1 MEPHWNANAGNPE
14 KTDGLGGLKNG
25 HLKTVTT
32 QKVPK
37 AMYNIRRSSRGK
49 GLRLFPRMG
58 LQRIELGPVDGKY
71 TETGFSAG

>member
-1 MEPHWNANAGNPE
+1 M
-14 KTDGLGGLKNG
+14 KNG

-37 AMYNIRRSSRGK
+37 TMFNIRRSSRGK
-49 GLRLFPRMG
+49 GLKLFPRTG
-58 LQRIELGPVDGKY
+58 LQRIELGPADGKY